1 MKKIIRLTESDLH
14 NIVRESVFR
23 ILKEDGLGGATN
35 CAGVYDTPSSTGSYE
50 GGKAQSKEVTD
61 YPIGGVIR
69 KPSPVGKKTKK
80 KDKNIIKPNDE
91 SFSREGGFSVG
102 NAEWNVNEGKFS
114 DALKKGLVGGTI
126 GLASIFGG
134 VKANAQNVVPQNNDT
149 VQVAK
154 TGGID
159 LGSVLRNKGY
169 SDEEIRERGCGF
181 TSGNI
186 MLRNARGASN
196 SEISKYLA
204 SLNNVSSS
212 MSTDS
217 IKVFNGRE
225 AKQRMDFLN
234 KFNEKDAKKY
244 KLFFDK
250 NENAFLMPINYT
262 LKDVQRE
269 LGIFQLSDFNIQ

>member
-1 MKKIIRLTESDLH
+1 MVKK
-14 NIVRESVFR
+14 
-23 ILKEDGLGGATN
+23 
-35 CAGVYDTPSSTGSYE
+35 P
-50 GGKAQSKEVTD
+50 
-61 YPIGGVIR
+61 
-69 KPSPVGKKTKK
+69 KK

-114 DALKKGLVGGTI
+114 DALRKGVVGGTI
-126 GLASIFGG
+126 GLASMFGG

-149 VQVAK
+149 VQVDK

-225 AKQRMDFLN
+225 AKQRMDFLS

-269 LGIFQLSDFNIQ
+269 LGTFQLSDFDI